1 MIHPFIP
8 NSSPEIK
15 AEMFRDI
22 GISDIDDL
30 LKVIPADLRFRGK
43 LGLSESKSEWEVK
56 SEISSILAKNRTCYE
71 IPSFLGGGCW
81 PHYVPEV
88 CNEINSRSEFL
99 TAYTG
104 DVYTDLGRFQAL
116 FEYQSMIGDLVAM
129 DSVTYPMYDWATALG
144 DAVRMAMTSTGKK
157 EILVPATASRER
169 LSVMNGYCSE
179 PAKIKL
185 IDYDRRTGQMDL
197 HDLRNKISENT
208 AAVYVENPTYLGF
221 IESEV
226 EEIGK
231 IAHDNKS
238 LFIVG
243 VEPLSLALLKPP
255 GEYGADIVCGEGQPL
270 GLKPYCGGAL
280 LGFVACRDEEK
291 LVSSTGNRLITITP
305 TERPGEHGFAFVLQ
319 NRSMFSAR
327 EKSSTFTGT
336 TAVLWAIT
344 AAVYL
349 STLGPQ
355 GLRELSKNIMEK
367 SNYAMK
373 LISEISGIEV
383 PIFDA
388 PHFEEFTVRFPKN
401 RTVNQ
406 INKSLLKR
414 GIQGGKDLGR
424 DYPGIENTAL
434 YCVTE
439 VHSRADIDL
448 LASSLAEVISGQ

>member
-1 MIHPFIP
+1 M
-8 NSSPEIK
+8 
-15 AEMFRDI
+15 
-22 GISDIDDL
+22 
-30 LKVIPADLRFRGK
+30 
-43 LGLSESKSEWEVK
+43 
-56 SEISSILAKNRTCYE
+56 
-71 IPSFLGGGCW
+71 
-81 PHYVPEV
+81 
-88 CNEINSRSEFL
+88 
-99 TAYTG
+99 
-104 DVYTDLGRFQAL
+104 
-116 FEYQSMIGDLVAM
+116 
-129 DSVTYPMYDWATALG
+129 
-144 DAVRMAMTSTGKK
+144 
-157 EILVPATASRER
+157 
-169 LSVMNGYCSE
+169 
-179 PAKIKL
+179 
-185 IDYDRRTGQMDL
+185 
-197 HDLRNKISENT
+197 
-208 AAVYVENPTYLGF
+208 GF

-226 EEIGK
+226 EEIGR

-270 GLKPYCGGAL
+270 GLKPYFGGAL

-291 LVSSTGNRLITITP
+291 LISSTGNRLITITP
-305 TERPGEHGFAFVLQ
+305 TERPGERGFAFALP

-355 GLRELSKNIMEK
+355 GLKELAKNIMEK

-373 LISEISGIEV
+373 LISEINEIEA
-383 PIFDA
+383 PLFEA
-388 PHFEEFTVRFPKN
+388 PHFEEFTVRFPKD

-414 GIQGGKDLGR
+414 GIQGGKDLSR
-424 DYPGIENTAL
+424 DYPDLENTAL

-439 VHSRADIDL
+439 VHSKDDIDSL
-448 LASSLAEVISGQ
+448 VSSMAEVVSAQ